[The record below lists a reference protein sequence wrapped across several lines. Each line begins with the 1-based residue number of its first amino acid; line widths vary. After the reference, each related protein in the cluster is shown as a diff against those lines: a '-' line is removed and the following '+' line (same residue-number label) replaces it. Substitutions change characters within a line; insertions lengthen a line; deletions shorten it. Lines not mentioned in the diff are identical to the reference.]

1 MTRPLKL
8 TAGISLLALGITA
21 CAGTP
26 DPSPRLLAAEASLA
40 QAKASP
46 QTLEMGRSSLEKA
59 DVALAQ
65 AKEEYFS
72 RDEND
77 YIHAIRMTEGYTM
90 LAETRGDH
98 KRTEMSI
105 ADIKERQSKIQIASQ
120 TAAKVQAEAEAAR
133 AMAATAAAEARAEM
147 LRNELSAYELK
158 QVDTGMT
165 LILQDLQF
173 PTNSAQL
180 LPGAQQRLMPLAEFL
195 NGEPEARIRIVGHT
209 DAQGADDFN
218 QNLSQRRA
226 QAVGSYLMTQGI
238 TDTRI
243 EIAGMGES
251 QPIASNDTAAGR
263 SENRRVEVTILNN

>member
-26 DPSPRLLAAEASLA
+26 DPSPRLLAAEASLT
-40 QAKASP
+40 QAKSSP

-59 DVALAQ
+59 DIALAQ

-98 KRTEMSI
+98 KRTEMTI
-105 ADIKERQSKIQIASQ
+105 AEIKAQQSKVQLASQ
-120 TAAKVQAEAEAAR
+120 TAAKAKAEMEASR
-133 AMAATAAAEARAEM
+133 AMAAKAAAEARTNM
-147 LRNELSAYELK
+147 LRDELSAYEMK
-158 QVDTGMT
+158 QDEKGMT

-173 PTNSAQL
+173 PSNSAQL
-180 LPGAQQRLMPLAEFL
+180 RAGAQQRLMPLSEFL

-209 DAQGADDFN
+209 DGQGADDFN

-226 QAVGSYLMTQGI
+226 QSVGNYLITQGVA
-238 TDTRI
+238 DTRVEVI
-243 EIAGMGES
+243 GMGES

-263 SENRRVEVTILNN
+263 AENRRVEVTILNN